1 MRNQRLWELS
11 IMRQRRKRNLWV
23 KKHNRWKYSRKK
35 NKYVKQNTLRNK
47 HSVIV
52 PMDFSMDNLEESLR
66 FLNTIYNFAQNMC
79 GHRLFVSLTKV
90 QKIDMFTICLF
101 LSMVNKLSR
110 NGIVCWGNYPD
121 DKSVKYYI
129 LNSGFLKVLNS
140 NISLESEKIYDNQMY
155 MIGKGVVCS
164 RKIGISVK
172 TAMKQLLGREI
183 AYPPVYDNLIEICTN
198 SVEHSNNEAIDKNWL
213 ISISKKN
220 DSIQFILTDTGL
232 GILKTLHKKGKEFFR
247 DKIFRKDGQVLNDIF
262 NKKYQS
268 RTGELNRH
276 KGLPIVLE
284 SFNEGFILNLKVL
297 TNCVLYDFKTNSFET
312 LKNEFKGTLICWT
325 VDEKNYQTWEKSI
338 QVA

>member
-1 MRNQRLWELS
+1 
-11 IMRQRRKRNLWV
+11 
-23 KKHNRWKYSRKK
+23 
-35 NKYVKQNTLRNK
+35 
-47 HSVIV
+47 
-52 PMDFSMDNLEESLR
+52 
-66 FLNTIYNFAQNMC
+66 
-79 GHRLFVSLTKV
+79 
-90 QKIDMFTICLF
+90 
-101 LSMVNKLSR
+101 MVNKLSR

-220 DSIQFILTDTGL
+220 DCIQFILTDIGL
-232 GILKTLHKKGKEFFR
+232 GILKTLHKKRKEFFR
-247 DKIFRKDGQVLNDIF
+247 DKFFRKDGQVLNDIF

-284 SFNEGFILNLKVL
+284 SFKEGFISNLKVL

-325 VDEKNYQTWEKSI
+325 VDKKNYQTWEKSI